1 MARGMRRGFCHYV
14 RSGPGD
20 TSIESLPTSEVG
32 RYRVTSDSRTG
43 SLDFGILN
51 APTPKSNVCSQ
62 PNSTTLLLAMLVR
75 IFGLFGIL
83 LGAAYFNEG
92 LAYLGVLGLALSRS
106 GGTFITYVLFVTWD
120 FLFGISLIVA
130 GIGVLFFREWARV
143 MWLGLIPALVVV
155 HLGIIVV
162 NGVFRGGV
170 SINYMVWT
178 VMVITVGVLS
188 WWYLTQDRIRA
199 RFSPQQNEPAAI
211 EE

>member
-1 MARGMRRGFCHYV
+1 
-14 RSGPGD
+14 
-20 TSIESLPTSEVG
+20 
-32 RYRVTSDSRTG
+32 
-43 SLDFGILN
+43 
-51 APTPKSNVCSQ
+51 
-62 PNSTTLLLAMLVR
+62 MLVR

-92 LAYLGVLGLALSRS
+92 IAYSAFLRLALSRS
-106 GGTFITYVLFVTWD
+106 GGTFVTYVLFVTWD

-130 GIGVLFFREWARV
+130 GAGVLLFREWARV

-162 NGVFRGGV
+162 GEVFRGGV

-178 VMVITVGVLS
+178 AMVIAVGALS

-199 RFSPQQNEPAAI
+199 RFSRQQKEPAAA